1 MTESSGFIRRGP
13 LSHQGFAAPAITA
26 KPALAG
32 LRSLRVPAHVV
43 VLMGLSAGAYA
54 ISLAGVTGIQS
65 TTEAALAADRA
76 PAIAAIEIAQQEHA
90 RLEQRVESARNAYE
104 AAAAAYA
111 ATGDGLSTMESTLG
125 SLAGLMTEIN
135 GSTASLPASV
145 KLPAVSSSVSAGA
158 APAVHA
164 TTTASGG

>member
-1 MTESSGFIRRGP
+1 MTESSGFLPREA
-13 LSHQGFAAPAITA
+13 LTHVGFARPTISA

-32 LRSLRVPAHVV
+32 LRSLRIPAHVV

-54 ISLAGVTGIQS
+54 ISLAGVTGLQS
-65 TTEAALAADRA
+65 TTEAALAAARV
-76 PAIAAIEIAQQEHA
+76 PAIAAIEISQQEHA
-90 RLEQRVESARNAYE
+90 RLEQRLETARKAYE

-111 ATGDGLSTMESTLG
+111 ATGDGVSTMESMLG
-125 SLAGLMTEIN
+125 ELAGLMTEIN
-135 GSTASLPASV
+135 GSAASLPSSV
-145 KLPAVSSSVSAGA
+145 KLPALSRSASAGA